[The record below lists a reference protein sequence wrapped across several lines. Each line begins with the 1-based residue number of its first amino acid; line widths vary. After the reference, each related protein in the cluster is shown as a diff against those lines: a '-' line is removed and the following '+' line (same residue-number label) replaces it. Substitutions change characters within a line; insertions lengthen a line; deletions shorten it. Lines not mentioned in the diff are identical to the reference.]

1 LYVMCLT
8 AVWSVSLRPNHP
20 KPAQFFLLWFK
31 RFITPTQRN
40 RSSLVRVCLMVLP
53 V

>member
-1 LYVMCLT
+1 
-8 AVWSVSLRPNHP
+8 
-20 KPAQFFLLWFK
+20 LWFK